1 MKKIILFAIMLLGAA
16 GLYAQRPGGGTPLTP
31 EQRTENIMT
40 TLTKTIEVS
49 DAQKTEL
56 TTIFKEFYQAQS
68 ENRGNW
74 DKMKELAT
82 ARDEKVKTVLAD
94 DAKYEAYT
102 KFMEEQMQ
110 RRRPGGG
117 GGNRK

>member
-1 MKKIILFAIMLLGAA
+1 MMLLGVA

-31 EQRTENIMT
+31 EQRTENTIT
-40 TLTKTIEVS
+40 ALIKTVEVS

-82 ARDEKVKTVLAD
+82 ARDEKVKALLAD
-94 DAKYEAYT
+94 DTKYEAYT
-102 KFMEEQMQ
+102 KFIQEQSQ

-117 GGNRK
+117 GGGKRK